1 MRRALLTL
9 ALSLFLVPFSASAL
23 APLAV
28 PGEAAPGA
36 HATVTIVASCG
47 GPGPA
52 CTFTPAVATIKPGDT
67 VVWRIANLC
76 HSVTAGLDN
85 DAEAA
90 EFLVPGFN
98 AFDSGMRCSGT
109 TFSHTFDQAGVA
121 KYYCN
126 VGLHRAVGMQG
137 LVVVA

>member
-9 ALSLFLVPFSASAL
+9 ALALSLVPFSASAL
-23 APLAV
+23 APLAL
-28 PGEAAPGA
+28 PGDAAPGA
-36 HATVTIVASCG
+36 HATVTITAACA

-52 CTFTPAVATIKPGDT
+52 CTFSPAVATVKPGDT
-67 VVWRIANLC
+67 VVWVFANVC
-76 HSVTAGLDN
+76 HSATAGLDN

-98 AFDSGMRCSGT
+98 DFDSGMRCGG
-109 TFSHTFDQAGVA
+109 TFSHTFQQAGVA

-126 VGLHRAVGMQG
+126 VGLHRAAGMQG